1 MASLAYLPALMP
13 MSRALLALVIVST
26 VVGTSHCLNQDGDVV
41 ILGDTNFDQL
51 TSTGVWLVDI
61 YAPWCSHCQQLEPTW
76 HALAREMDAH
86 GVNVAKVDGMQNKV
100 LMKRFGVVGFPS
112 IFLLRDG
119 QTWQYTGMRSVG
131 ELKDFALKGYRQA
144 TPMPFH
150 KAPNSLAGRLIGML
164 HSFPALAKRAYDF
177 LKEEKGFSDMTIISG
192 VLLIPL
198 AIGMVF
204 ICFLDAMYTR
214 QPHLAHQHIE

>member
-131 ELKDFALKGYRQA
+131 EVSTCVSLGAHRSIGSGSAVSMTAGVVIIQRTLSCTVLDRWAQCVARDLV
-144 TPMPFH
+144 
-150 KAPNSLAGRLIGML
+150 APT
-164 HSFPALAKRAYDF
+164 
-177 LKEEKGFSDMTIISG
+177 E
-192 VLLIPL
+192 
-198 AIGMVF
+198 
-204 ICFLDAMYTR
+204 
-214 QPHLAHQHIE
+214 Q